1 MIARGGGHGHQRI
14 ALVAYTGA
22 MKRQAEKASQTSRKR
37 RTAVVLQNP
46 VRITEDEADIII
58 SLRRMKEEPTYS
70 LEEVLRENGRKL
82 DH

>member
-1 MIARGGGHGHQRI
+1 MIKILWRKRLNTDVTDTGG
-14 ALVAYTGA
+14 
-22 MKRQAEKASQTSRKR
+22 MKRQAEKGSPSSRKR
-37 RTAVVLQNP
+37 RTAMVVQNP

-58 SLRRMKEEPTYS
+58 SFRRMKEEPTYS

>member
-1 MIARGGGHGHQRI
+1 
-14 ALVAYTGA
+14 
-22 MKRQAEKASQTSRKR
+22 MKRQAEKSPPTSRKR

-58 SLRRMKEEPTYS
+58 SLRRMKEEPAYS
-70 LEEVLRENGRKL
+70 LEDVLRENGRKL